1 MKIIKKEDFD
11 DFVAKLI
18 EEDNREVVGVQE
30 KGKDKFAFQE
40 LHDAEDLRLDY
51 DVTILPP
58 KKYFMPQR
66 ETLVKYKSTEEFSMD
81 PVNEVIP
88 RIIIGIHPYDLEAI
102 NQMDKVFEDTHSDQN
117 YLWKRREAVLI
128 GVNMQNV
135 SEWSFAASMNTE
147 TIDSGYDLMLTDLE
161 DRYAIEVGSPK
172 GADLMKKHDAEIR
185 DARPEEVK
193 EVEEEK
199 ERIKDEFETELNF
212 SPYELPH
219 ILGENYDNEEF
230 WEENSED
237 CLSCGTCNLVCPTCY
252 CFDVQEDA
260 DLNLEEGERLRRWDG
275 CMLQAFAEVAGG
287 ENFREERAARYRHR
301 YMRKGR
307 YMYEE
312 FGDIACVGCG
322 RCSSQCLP
330 DIADPA
336 RIYNELKEGK
346 I

>member
-11 DFVAKLI
+11 QFVTKLI
-18 EEDNREVVGVQE
+18 EKDSREIVGVQE
-30 KGKDKFAFQE
+30 KGKDKFAFQKLE
-40 LHDAEDLRLDY
+40 DVGDLRLDY

-66 ETLVKYKSTEEFSMD
+66 ETLVRYKSTEEMSMD

-88 RIIIGIHPYDLEAI
+88 RVIIGLHPYDLVAI
-102 NQMDKVFEDTHSDQN
+102 EQMDKVFEDTHSDQN

-128 GVNMQNV
+128 GVNMQDAT
-135 SEWSFAASMNTE
+135 EWSFAGSMGTAI
-147 TIDSGYDLMLTDLE
+147 IDSGYDIMLTDLG
-161 DRYAIEVGSPK
+161 DRYAVEIGSPK
-172 GADLMKKHDAEIR
+172 GADILDKHDAEIR
-185 DARPEEVK
+185 DADPD
-193 EVEEEK
+193 EVEAFEK
-199 ERIKDEFETELNF
+199 EKEEIEGRFEKELDF
-212 SPYELPH
+212 SPNELPYL
-219 ILGENYDNEEF
+219 LGENYNNEEF

-252 CFDVQEDA
+252 CFDVQEETEI
-260 DLNLEEGERLRRWDG
+260 NLEEGERLRRWDG

-287 ENFREERAARYRHR
+287 ENFREEKAARYRHR